1 MNIPNTYD
9 TNLTKAP
16 VVPNT
21 YDTNLTKAPRYPL
34 ARYFRR
40 ICGGV
45 GYTQMERMTGYASL
59 YGAQLPP
66 PPLVGLE
73 HFARASNK
81 IVCDAAVVASC

>member
-45 GYTQMERMTGYASL
+45 GYTQMERMTGYDSL